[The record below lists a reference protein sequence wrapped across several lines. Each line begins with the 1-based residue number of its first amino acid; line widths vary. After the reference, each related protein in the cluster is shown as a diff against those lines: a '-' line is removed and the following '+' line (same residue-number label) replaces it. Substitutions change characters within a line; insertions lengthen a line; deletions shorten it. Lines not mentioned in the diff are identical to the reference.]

1 MYFRAAM
8 VGYVLALGT
17 TIAVMNFF
25 NAAQP
30 ALLYIVPGLL
40 AAVLGLAAAR
50 GEFNEVFYWEEVP
63 EGVEGEEGKDEGDE
77 QLPPSTAAAARAEP
91 KKVK

>member
-1 MYFRAAM
+1 M
-8 VGYVLALGT
+8 VGYVLSLAT

-40 AAVLGLAAAR
+40 AAAFGLAAAR
-50 GEFNEVFYWEEVP
+50 GEFKELFGWEEVP
-63 EGVEGEEGKDEGDE
+63 EEAQGEDGKE
-77 QLPPSTAAAARAEP
+77 QGEKLPASTAAGGAQEA
-91 KKVK
+91 KKEK

>member
-1 MYFRAAM
+1 M
-8 VGYVLALGT
+8 VGYVLSLAT

-40 AAVLGLAAAR
+40 GSVGGLAVLR
-50 GEFNEVFYWEEVP
+50 GEFKEVFTWEEVP
-63 EGVEGEEGKDEGDE
+63 EEAPQVEGEGAAPVEGAPG
-77 QLPPSTAAAARAEP
+77 AAAAAEP
-91 KKVK
+91 KKIK